1 MSITT
6 PEHVLLNVNLKY
18 YSTTLVVVD
27 PDDRELCWKR
37 LFIMLT
43 NAAPHLLY
51 RTGLTSGFIN
61 NFDYKSPLYVNLIDK
76 HLVSNDDTINLALK
90 DYYHRN
96 MPIKTLSF
104 GCQTIMC
111 VGVFFLIII
120 MIMLLHE
127 YNFRYNTVIDLV
139 SIR

>member
-1 MSITT
+1 MSISA
-6 PEHVLLNVNLKY
+6 PEHVLLDVNLKY

-51 RTGLTSGFIN
+51 RTGLTSVFIN

-76 HLVSNDDTINLALK
+76 HMVSNDDTINLSLK
-90 DYYHRN
+90 DYYDRS
-96 MPIKTLSF
+96 MPLKTLNF
-104 GCQTIMC
+104 GCQTIMI

-120 MIMLLHE
+120 LITILSE
-127 YNFRYNTVIDLV
+127 YNFGYNTVIDLV
-139 SIR
+139 SI